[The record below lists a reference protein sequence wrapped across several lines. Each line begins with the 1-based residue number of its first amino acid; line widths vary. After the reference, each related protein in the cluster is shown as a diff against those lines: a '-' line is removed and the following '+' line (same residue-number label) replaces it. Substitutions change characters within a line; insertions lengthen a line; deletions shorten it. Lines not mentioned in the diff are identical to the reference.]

1 MPELPDGRMTE
12 TQDLLIKFFFK
23 QFVFYGSKALPIRF
37 DGDDPTTNS
46 NTYGEAVLSQFTV
59 KPDDYELFLTK
70 QLAEQKNC
78 TGYKEANQP
87 TQNTRTGRV
96 LGVSSGPLPEDL
108 QQIDQ
113 NEGAEPA
120 EELETENQTQ
130 KRKLWKPPETADD
143 KENVCGSARTKTKV
157 SYTEETDE
165 EPQSPKAA
173 SPHKKVKKQADQVK
187 TELKEMPKKKQKWVK
202 QYPSHKIRPK
212 S

>member
-1 MPELPDGRMTE
+1 MSRALIKSKKLPAELMPELPDGRMTE

-87 TQNTRTGRV
+87 TQNTRTRRV

-130 KRKLWKPPETADD
+130 KRKL
-143 KENVCGSARTKTKV
+143 
-157 SYTEETDE
+157 
-165 EPQSPKAA
+165 
-173 SPHKKVKKQADQVK
+173 
-187 TELKEMPKKKQKWVK
+187 
-202 QYPSHKIRPK
+202 
-212 S
+212 